1 MKNKYNFLILILMLL
16 MLVFGCR
23 FYNPLSDSSKT
34 ENKPATKE
42 KSTSDNSTEK
52 STSEDSTDETVSDE
66 RIGIPECDELMD
78 FFAEQTKSEDENYF
92 VKATREFYFNKIRES
107 IRKDLEK
114 NKDNP
119 NKQEEMAKNCRDYKK
134 QLDKYKAEE
143 DSKKSE
149 K

>member
-1 MKNKYNFLILILMLL
+1 MKNKYNFSVTFLILLT
-16 MLVFGCR
+16 LVLGCS
-23 FYNPLSDSSKT
+23 FYNPLSDSKKSDNTPASKDKPTT
-34 ENKPATKE
+34 ENP
-42 KSTSDNSTEK
+42 SN
-52 STSEDSTDETVSDE
+52 ETVSEE
-66 RIGIPECDELMD
+66 RIGIPECDELLD
-78 FFAEQTKSEDENYF
+78 FFAEQTKSEDENYV

-107 IRKDLEK
+107 IKKDVEK

-119 NKQEEMAKNCRDYKK
+119 NKKEEMAKNCRDYKK

>member
-1 MKNKYNFLILILMLL
+1 MKNKFNFSIVFLVLL
-16 MLVFGCR
+16 ALVLGCR
-23 FYNPLSDSSKT
+23 FYNPLSDSSKKT
-34 ENKPATKE
+34 DSAP
-42 KSTSDNSTEK
+42 TSDNK
-52 STSEDSTDETVSDE
+52 SGSEDSPDKTISEE

-143 DSKKSE
+143 DSKQK
-149 K
+149 